1 MKRRILFYLAFLPF
15 IGYAQTPGGGG
26 QNPGDQRRR
35 MEAMEVAYMTRELNL
50 SAEDAQKFWPVFNKY
65 RDEMKAVQGN
75 TGITDPLDRQQR
87 LLDIRKK
94 YRNDFNRTLGQ
105 ERGIR
110 VFQSEDRFRQM
121 AKGAMERRNELRKRM
136 GPGRGPGGGRYPLRN
151 KVPGGQGGGL
161 E

>member
-1 MKRRILFYLAFLPF
+1 MKRRILFSLAFLPF
-15 IGYAQTPGGGG
+15 IGFAQLPGGGG
-26 QNPGDQRRR
+26 QNPGDQKRR

-65 RDEMKAVQGN
+65 RDEMKAVHGN

-94 YRNDFNRTLGQ
+94 YRNDFSRTLGQ

-121 AKGAMERRNELRKRM
+121 AKGAMERRNELRKKM
-136 GPGRGPGGGRYPLRN
+136 GPGGGGRRPMMNRM
-151 KVPGGQGGGL
+151 PGRPGGGL